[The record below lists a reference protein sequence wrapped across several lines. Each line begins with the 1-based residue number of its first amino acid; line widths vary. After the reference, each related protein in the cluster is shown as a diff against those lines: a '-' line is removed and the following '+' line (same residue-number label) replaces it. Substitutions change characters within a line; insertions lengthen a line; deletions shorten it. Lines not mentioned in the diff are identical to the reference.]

1 MSEYWLGYGFQSPGN
16 FQKELAVENWII
28 GAVFFFM
35 GWAVLSILDDI
46 RGELRKLRSRL
57 EELDNNQSTES
68 RNHSS

>member
-1 MSEYWLGYGFQSPGN
+1 M
-16 FQKELAVENWII
+16 ENWII